1 MKYIL
6 QENKKN
12 PEQSYYVPKP
22 PPPTPPALPMAV
34 CTALEALIKLIIV
47 LMPRDRLSSHRIPS
61 PRVPATESLTSTIT
75 NHQQCNYLMD
85 FIP

>member
-34 CTALEALIKLIIV
+34 CTALEALIKLK
-47 LMPRDRLSSHRIPS
+47 
-61 PRVPATESLTSTIT
+61 
-75 NHQQCNYLMD
+75 
-85 FIP
+85 